1 MATKD
6 DAPPTQ
12 PPLRRRNGQI
22 RFSHS
27 RGDRRKPKTSGFDV
41 AAALELQLDRHPGKN
56 ALLRLLKT
64 WFAAAR
70 QQGVSARMIQYRY
83 ALARAIRVMTKAPT
97 AEEAILE
104 LQRIQAAEVSGT
116 AEAPL
121 LASVRE
127 KVVDEDVLTHVE
139 EAARAMRKENI
150 SAFLRA
156 LEAAIAVYEKH
167 PRQAQQPGSQL
178 PTLVAFV
185 RSAESICKVR
195 LRPADDVVLL
205 AARAEAL
212 GALHH

>member
-1 MATKD
+1 MATENER
-6 DAPPTQ
+6 PPAQ
-12 PPLRRRNGQI
+12 LPLRRRNGQI

-27 RGDRRKPKTSGFDV
+27 RGDRRKNRTSGFDV
-41 AAALELQLDRHPGKN
+41 AAALELQLDRCPTKD

-70 QQGVSARMIQYRY
+70 QQGVSARMTQYRY

-104 LQRIQAAEVSGT
+104 LQRIQAEPAVGV
-116 AEAPL
+116 ADRPL
-121 LASVRE
+121 PPSVRE
-127 KVVDEDVLTHVE
+127 KLVDEDVLTHVE
-139 EAARAMRKENI
+139 AAVRAMRKNNLG
-150 SAFLRA
+150 AFLRS

-185 RSAESICKVR
+185 RSAESICR
-195 LRPADDVVLL
+195 INHRPADDLVLL